1 MFLAKDED
9 GKFSIVEKM
18 IEVTDTAVTSFD
30 DAAEGVEQSRTDGK
44 GLNESHAKGCKKWC
58 PIQITS
64 RGVCRDRV
72 V

>member
-9 GKFSIVEKM
+9 GKFPIVEKM

-30 DAAEGVEQSRTDGK
+30 DAAEGVEQR
-44 GLNESHAKGCKKWC
+44 
-58 PIQITS
+58 TS
-64 RGVCRDRV
+64 RRVFRDHV

>member
-9 GKFSIVEKM
+9 GKFLIVEKM

-44 GLNESHAKGCKKWC
+44 GLNESHAKGCKN
-58 PIQITS
+58 
-64 RGVCRDRV
+64 
-72 V
+72 